1 MINITPYRHHFV
13 SQKAHQCATEM
24 DLYQGTV
31 EGGAVKASHHGNS
44 QKIKTVGCVL
54 LQHLIVDTM
63 YLLPC
68 LLFDGL
74 RCGWIRWMKEE
85 GRSCLQVV
93 VGGVQ
98 NHLNPEGGVYPS
110 FCLARSGE
118 KAKGI
123 LNSVYISST
132 GF

>member
-1 MINITPYRHHFV
+1 MTNTTLHHHHFV
-13 SQKAHQCATEM
+13 SQKAINAQLRWTCIKAQ
-24 DLYQGTV
+24 LI
-31 EGGAVKASHHGNS
+31 GAIKASHHGNS
-44 QKIKTVGCVL
+44 QKKTVGCVL
-54 LQHLIVDTM
+54 LQHLIVNAM

-85 GRSCLQVV
+85 GRSCLQVA

-98 NHLNPEGGVYPS
+98 NHLSPEGGVYPS

-118 KAKGI
+118 KAT
-123 LNSVYISST
+123 S
-132 GF
+132 